1 MKKLNKFGSLIKRFR
16 TEAEGTIAV
25 IWAFSAMAV
34 VVAAGSAYD
43 FSKVMA
49 ARQKSQS
56 IADMIALTAAVYIRD
71 HNGDRPTNSNEGF
84 VNNTEYKLSDLNLVL
99 DPYNSQKRDERGKRQ
114 DEPYLKVHYD
124 TPVAGEVTVQ
134 VIGLSSPSFMQIVGI
149 DKVDFSAQSTVKYQV
164 DKTDPASIFLVL
176 DNSGSM
182 NESDDDNITRMDE
195 LEASV
200 RDFMDELQKVVD
212 ENEAEYGS
220 DANRILRTA
229 MIPYYTRVDYNLD
242 VPPKWGVLTDN
253 QINAMYAG
261 GGTNSHPGMK
271 LAREWMEDEQAIHT
285 TESEADSM
293 LPYVILMTDG
303 VNNSSSYDT
312 STLAECQRMKDNGVK
327 VFTVG
332 YALTTNGA
340 ATGSTQQ
347 RALNMLQSC
356 ASGDNNFFHAESAAA
371 LKSIFEGI
379 GQDIVQ
385 DQIRIRG

>member
-1 MKKLNKFGSLIKRFR
+1 MKTFSKFGSLIKRFR
-16 TEAEGTIAV
+16 TETEGTIAV

-56 IADMIALTAAVYIRD
+56 VADMVALTAAVYIRD
-71 HNGDRPTNSNEGF
+71 HDGERPTNSNDGF
-84 VNNTEYKLSDLNLVL
+84 VNNTRYDLVDLNIAL
-99 DPYNSQKRDERGKRQ
+99 DPYNSQNKDDRGKRT
-114 DEPYLKVHYD
+114 DEPYLKVLYD
-124 TPVAGEVTVQ
+124 TPAPGELTVQ
-134 VIGLSSPSFMQIVGI
+134 VIGVSSPSFMQIVGV
-149 DKVDFSAQSTVKYQV
+149 DKVDFSAKSTVKYQV

-182 NESDDDNITRMDE
+182 GNKDGDNLTRMDE

-200 RDFMDELQKVVD
+200 RDFMDELQEVVD
-212 ENEAEYGS
+212 ENITENGS
-220 DANRILRTA
+220 DADRILRTA

-242 VPPKWGVLTDN
+242 VPPKWGVLTDS

-261 GGTNSHPGMK
+261 GGTNSYPGMK
-271 LAREWMEDEQAIHT
+271 LARQWMENEQGIHT
-285 TESEADSM
+285 TESAADSM

-303 VNNSSSYDT
+303 VNNRSSYDA
-312 STLAECQRMKDNGVK
+312 STLVECERMKSDGVK

-340 ATGSTQQ
+340 ASGTTQQ
-347 RALNMLQSC
+347 RALNMLKSC
-356 ASGDNNFFHAESAAA
+356 ASGDDNFFHAESAAA

-379 GQDIVQ
+379 GQDIVE
-385 DQIRIRG
+385 DQIRIQG